1 MLTFFSQFYSISVG
15 SATDI
20 AIEAASIVLIRN
32 NLLDLLTMYDLSK
45 TVVRRIRIN
54 FLWAFVYNVVA
65 IPVAAGIIFPAS
77 GQGLPP
83 YLAGLAMV
91 ISSVSVVCSSLML
104 RLYRAPT
111 V

>member
-1 MLTFFSQFYSISVG
+1 
-15 SATDI
+15 
-20 AIEAASIVLIRN
+20 
-32 NLLDLLTMYDLSK
+32 MYDISR

-54 FLWAFVYNVVA
+54 FGWAFVYNAVA
-65 IPVAAGIIFPAS
+65 IPIAAGVIFPAS

-104 RLYRAPT
+104 RLYRAPAISIDGK
-111 V
+111 